1 MAAQD
6 RKDYYYKKAKQQN
19 YRSRA
24 AFKLMELQTKSSIL
38 KYGDNVL
45 EIGSSPGGWTQI
57 IRSITERPVISVD
70 LNDMEPIEGVYFI
83 RGNISNPAINER
95 IKPYMEKLHIE
106 KFSAVLSDAMSRT
119 SGKRDIDH
127 SSSYLLCKRVME
139 ISMDLLAEGGT
150 VVVKQFQGDLTIPFL
165 NEWSPR
171 FRNSRITNVAASRES
186 SSEVYI
192 IFKGY
197 ISEHETDQFS
207 QSPL

>member
-1 MAAQD
+1 MASPD
-6 RKDYYYKKAKQQN
+6 RKDYYYRKAKQQN

-24 AFKLMELQTKSSIL
+24 AFKLMELQTKASIL
-38 KYGDNVL
+38 KYGDTAL

-57 IRSITERPVISVD
+57 IRSITERPVISID
-70 LNDMEPIEGVYFI
+70 INDMEPMEGVTFI
-83 RGNISNPAINER
+83 RANISSPSIIER
-95 IKPYMEKLHIE
+95 IKPYMEKLHID
-106 KFSAVLSDAMSRT
+106 KFSVVLSDAMSRT

-139 ISMDLLAEGGT
+139 ISMDLLAEGGS
-150 VVVKQFQGDLTIPFL
+150 VVVKQFQGDLTVQFV
-165 NEWSPR
+165 NEWSSR
-171 FRNSRITNVAASRES
+171 FRNSRITTVAASRES

-207 QSPL
+207 QSP